1 MSKKSSNFA
10 PAFEKRA
17 LSCTVRSEVTAVTAR
32 TAKLETDRR
41 HLWKGAPENSRLDEL
56 LLSVVFFTPL
66 RRRKTEGVQRNRR
79 GSAGHIERLSKQ

>member
-1 MSKKSSNFA
+1 MSEKSSNFA

-17 LSCTVRSEVTAVTAR
+17 LSCTVRSKVTAVTAR

-66 RRRKTEGVQRNRR
+66 RRRRDR
-79 GSAGHIERLSKQ
+79 GSAEESQKQNGQL

>member
-1 MSKKSSNFA
+1 MSEKSSNFA
-10 PAFEKRA
+10 PAFEKRT
-17 LSCTVRSEVTAVTAR
+17 LIGTVRSKAKVMAAR

-66 RRRKTEGVQRNRR
+66 RRRETEGVRRNRR
-79 GSAGHIERLSKQ
+79 SRAGKL

>member
-1 MSKKSSNFA
+1 MA
-10 PAFEKRA
+10 
-17 LSCTVRSEVTAVTAR
+17 AR

-66 RRRKTEGVQRNRR
+66 RGRRDR
-79 GSAGHIERLSKQ
+79 GSAEESQKQNGQL